1 MKRFT
6 NDNEKEHLYKE
17 TKKKRKK
24 DNFDSLKIEEVLNL
38 VDTTIQINEQI
49 NMTNEIKS
57 IIFLIMIKL
66 KTLELQI
73 DVMLDTRAS
82 KNLLFETL
90 LSRKKQQTLTQ
101 SVELIQ
107 YYQ

>member
-1 MKRFT
+1 MKKNT
-6 NDNEKEHLYKE
+6 S
-17 TKKKRKK
+17 TKKLKKKKK
-24 DNFDSLKIEEVLNL
+24 DNFDSLKIEELLNL

-101 SVELIQ
+101 PVELIQ

>member
-1 MKRFT
+1 
-6 NDNEKEHLYKE
+6 
-17 TKKKRKK
+17 
-24 DNFDSLKIEEVLNL
+24 
-38 VDTTIQINEQI
+38 
-49 NMTNEIKS
+49 MTNEIKS

-73 DVMLDTRAS
+73 DVMLNTRAS

-90 LSRKKQQTLTQ
+90 LSQKKQQTLTQ
-101 SVELIQ
+101 PVELIQ

>member
-1 MKRFT
+1 
-6 NDNEKEHLYKE
+6 
-17 TKKKRKK
+17 
-24 DNFDSLKIEEVLNL
+24 
-38 VDTTIQINEQI
+38 
-49 NMTNEIKS
+49 MTNEIKS

-73 DVMLDTRAS
+73 DVMLDNRAS